1 VISVKFIEE
10 IKSEYA
16 KVTWPNKD
24 EVKNATIIVA
34 AMSVAMSL
42 YLGLFDL
49 IASRLMDLLVSVFG
63 G

>member
-1 VISVKFIEE
+1 MGFIEE

-16 KVTWPNKD
+16 KVTWPKKD